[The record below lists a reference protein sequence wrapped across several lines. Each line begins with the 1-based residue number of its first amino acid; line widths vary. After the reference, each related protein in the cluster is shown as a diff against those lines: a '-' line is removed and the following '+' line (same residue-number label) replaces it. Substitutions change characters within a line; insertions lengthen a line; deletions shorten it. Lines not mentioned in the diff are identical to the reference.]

1 MRFLKIF
8 IFLGLLSI
16 DAFCQHDSIITLRII
31 DQKICYNKKTSALNF
46 SYYFENHSDSHLV
59 IIDYYEPCVWE
70 NPRNKLDS
78 NQTLGLILRIVDDSG
93 KVLLPTVVID
103 SVAMLHHEQYTSDST
118 KFFEVYER
126 ARDKEYLFHTRS
138 LRPLDVLINLYNLK
152 LNKRKC
158 FYKTSFVFDYSRKY
172 KIQLYYQSNEDVAK
186 LVRYSVLGKDDVLF
200 VGTLKSNE
208 VDLCFK

>member
-1 MRFLKIF
+1 MRFLLTLIL
-8 IFLGLLSI
+8 LGLLSI
-16 DAFCQHDSIITLRII
+16 HAFCQYDSIITLRII

-70 NPRNKLDS
+70 NPLNRLDS
-78 NQTLGLILRIVDDSG
+78 NQTFGLVLKIVDDSG

-103 SVAMLHHEQYTSDST
+103 SVAMSHHEKYTSDST
-118 KFFEVYER
+118 RFFEVYER
-126 ARDKEYLFHTRS
+126 TRDKDYLFHTRS

-152 LNKRKC
+152 MNKRKC
-158 FYKTSFVFDYSRKY
+158 FYKSTFAFDYTRKY
-172 KIQLYYQSNEDVAK
+172 KIHLYYQSNEDVAK
-186 LVRYSVLGKDDVLF
+186 LVRHSVLNKDDVLF
-200 VGTLKSNE
+200 IGTLKSNE